1 MRKNLFILALT
12 ALTQLL
18 LSCSKDLPEYDY
30 SSSTKKEYNINNEGL
45 FIDDES
51 INENEIIFN
60 GRIDNKLWIGC
71 YNTSTKKQIF
81 EWTGNDKLETDILL
95 DLGYGE
101 FSKVKVDRFFL
112 RDFYYIDSRLYFI
125 LDAKPSS
132 DDYEYRGKELF
143 SDLYF
148 IDNNKL
154 IKKQRSF
161 AYPTYDVYKK
171 IIPWYNYSI
180 FTMDEGNKYICFSEK
195 GDILYKIDMKG
206 AQDLNIN
213 YDLSKYEPVNLEEG
227 ITDYVRRSSIRGT
240 YLSFEKDNLKS
251 KEHLWR
257 KATESLKSVTENDR
271 LDSKSISKKNNIWS
285 YSYHF
290 TSMDGS
296 KFTITINVNIES
308 GEISIKE

>member
-1 MRKNLFILALT
+1 
-12 ALTQLL
+12 
-18 LSCSKDLPEYDY
+18 
-30 SSSTKKEYNINNEGL
+30 
-45 FIDDES
+45 
-51 INENEIIFN
+51 
-60 GRIDNKLWIGC
+60 
-71 YNTSTKKQIF
+71 
-81 EWTGNDKLETDILL
+81 
-95 DLGYGE
+95 
-101 FSKVKVDRFFL
+101 
-112 RDFYYIDSRLYFI
+112 
-125 LDAKPSS
+125 
-132 DDYEYRGKELF
+132 
-143 SDLYF
+143 
-148 IDNNKL
+148 
-154 IKKQRSF
+154 
-161 AYPTYDVYKK
+161 
-171 IIPWYNYSI
+171 
-180 FTMDEGNKYICFSEK
+180 
-195 GDILYKIDMKG
+195 MKG